1 MDEVQSGST
10 DGCPSGGYARTYVY
24 PGVGEYK
31 VEISVFMLPLITID
45 RAAVVVESHNGFGA
59 FHT

>member
-1 MDEVQSGST
+1 MEEFQSGST
-10 DGCPSGGYARTYVY
+10 DECPSGGYARTYVY

-31 VEISVFMLPLITID
+31 VEISVFMLPLT
-45 RAAVVVESHNGFGA
+45 APQLVTESHNGFGA

>member
-1 MDEVQSGST
+1 MEEFQSGST

-31 VEISVFMLPLITID
+31 VEISVFMLPLVTID
-45 RAAVVVESHNGFGA
+45 RAAVSYRKP
-59 FHT
+59 